1 MRAGR
6 VRRPLTDTQ
15 PATPVQAPSITVAKK
30 QALEALALAQFGLER
45 ASAAIEE
52 AVRRLQAVDEAPPAR
67 REAIGP
73 DRDDPTPATIS
84 PNQLLKLSEVK
95 RLVGLGSS
103 TIYRKMEHS
112 EFPRPLQLGPKT
124 TRWRRSDLDAWLVA
138 LQPTT
143 IGRKTTFTTA
153 DASLR
158 AARITQR
165 MRRVIA

>member
-73 DRDDPTPATIS
+73 DRDDPTPAGIS

-95 RLVGLGSS
+95 QMVGLASS
-103 TIYRKMEHS
+103 TIYRKVGGG
-112 EFPRPLQLGPKT
+112 EFPAPLQLGPRT
-124 TRWRRSDLDAWLVA
+124 VRWRRGELETWLA
-138 LQPTT
+138 GLQPIVSTSKPV
-143 IGRKTTFTTA
+143 ISLA
-153 DASLR
+153 DVNLR
-158 AARITQR
+158 SARIVQR
-165 MRRVIA
+165 IRRTAG